1 MEMNWPRL
9 LVVLAVLFLDGVPAF
24 GQPPPPPVQQQAA
37 EPPRVE
43 ARRDVIIQWS
53 LGDQIW
59 VFNDIR
65 GAYEPVR
72 GYLEPRPNQGTLAVW
87 KLRLVKDMEEGSARL
102 HEEMR
107 GSPFKVVLLD
117 ADRSVINPDL
127 PLVQITPVSGKMDD
141 TIELL
146 VGLPDQQI
154 LKDVKMIRVQRRT
167 DVGF

>member
-1 MEMNWPRL
+1 MKRLFSL
-9 LVVLAVLFLDGVPAF
+9 LVAVTWLASAASSIAQPP
-24 GQPPPPPVQQQAA
+24 GQPP
-37 EPPRVE
+37 EPPARVE
-43 ARRDVIIQWS
+43 AKRQVVVNWT
-53 LGDQIW
+53 LGDQAW
-59 VFNDIR
+59 NFNDILTS
-65 GAYEPVR
+65 YEPVK

-87 KLRLVKDMEEGSARL
+87 KLRQVKDLEEGAARL

-127 PLVQITPVSGKMDD
+127 PNVQITPVSGKMDD

-146 VGLPDQQI
+146 IGLPDAPF
-154 LKDVKMIRVQRRT
+154 LKEVRMIRIQRRT

>member
-1 MEMNWPRL
+1 MKLPHAL
-9 LVVLAVLFLDGVPAF
+9 LLIAASMAVSISAIAQPPT
-24 GQPPPPPVQQQAA
+24 PPPPQPIDSA
-37 EPPRVE
+37 PRVD
-43 ARRDVIIQWS
+43 ARREVIVRWT
-53 LGDQIW
+53 LGDQAW
-59 VFNDIR
+59 NFDDIR
-65 GAYEPVR
+65 TAYEPVR

-87 KLRLVKDMEEGSARL
+87 KLRMIKDFEEGAARL

-117 ADRSVINPDL
+117 ADRTVINPDV
-127 PLVQITPVSGKMDD
+127 PFVQITPVSGKMDD

-146 VGLPDQQI
+146 VGLPDAQI